1 MYDKESTGIS
11 YKAGFFML
19 IAFTIAGIV
28 VASFISIPIWENMTG
43 TSILKME
50 KEMLNPANSGAIKV
64 IQCITAIIGFLL
76 PSLITARM
84 LNRNPMKLTGFAY
97 RINFTQVAL
106 VLGIMI
112 AALFASTFF
121 AYLNEHLPISIRL
134 KEMFDRME
142 KDYQK
147 EVEAILTLQ
156 NLKDYLIALLVMALI
171 PAVCEEALFR
181 GGLQNYLTRWS
192 KNPWLSI
199 VIVSVL
205 FSAAHFS
212 FYGFLSRL
220 FLGIVLGFIYHYSGR
235 LWLSIT
241 AHFLNNA
248 LAVTAIYVMKQ
259 QGNTIETAVAK
270 TDSSWIG
277 VFAIP
282 IVIAMLIY
290 FKRYGNK
297 PVEETSETGKSDEF
311 PRSLF

>member
-64 IQCITAIIGFLL
+64 IQCLTAIVGFLI
-76 PSLITARM
+76 PSILTARM
-84 LNRNPMKLTGFAY
+84 LNRNPMKLMGFAY
-97 RINFTQVAL
+97 RINISQLAL
-106 VLGIMI
+106 VIGIMI

-121 AYLNEHLPISIRL
+121 AYVNEHLPISAHV

-147 EVEAILTLQ
+147 EVEAILTLK
-156 NLKDYLIALLVMALI
+156 NLTDYLIALLVMALV

-199 VIVSVL
+199 IIVSIL

-241 AHFLNNA
+241 AHFFNNA
-248 LAVTAIYVMKQ
+248 LAVTAIYVLKQ
-259 QGNTIETAVAK
+259 QGNSIETAVAK

-282 IVIAMLIY
+282 IVFALLIY
-290 FKRYGNK
+290 FKKYGNK
-297 PVEETSETGKSDEF
+297 PIEENPTATSDEF